1 MSIRA
6 WFRPPRHLVV
16 LYVLLTLVPS
26 MLLLAFGW
34 RLLRQDVEL
43 ERQQLDARREEAA
56 DVVVG
61 ALEQAVTATEQKLA
75 DPEAFRFLATTPD
88 AISVAFSEGQ
98 LEALPHG
105 RLLYY
110 PLASP
115 GSGAPDSAFQRGE
128 ALEYHRQDPKAAAV
142 FFQQL
147 ARSGFA
153 PVRAGAL
160 IRAARNLRKSGDY
173 DAALGVYAEASRLAT
188 TAIGEVPTELF
199 ARWARCD
206 LLDHLGRRTQLIRE
220 ALELRE
226 LLLEGRWRITRPVFD
241 VHLEAAS
248 RWARAGE
255 PPANHRLALSDAVSR
270 LWSKQGHTA
279 DADGRGRATIA
290 INGTQFTVLWW
301 RAGNRT
307 TALIAGPA
315 FVEQEWKGK
324 GRN

>member
-1 MSIRA
+1 MNRA
-6 WFRPPRHLVV
+6 WFRPPRHLLV

-34 RLLRQDVEL
+34 RLLQQDVEL
-43 ERQQLDARREEAA
+43 EQQADARREEAA
-56 DVVVG
+56 DVFVA
-61 ALEQAVTATEQKLA
+61 ALERAITATEQKLA

-88 AISVAFSEGQ
+88 SISVAFSEGQ

-115 GSGAPDSAFQRGE
+115 GSDAPVAAR
-128 ALEYHRQDPKAAAV
+128 AAA
-142 FFQQL
+142 
-147 ARSGFA
+147 
-153 PVRAGAL
+153 L
-160 IRAARNLRKSGDY
+160 IAAARDLRKSGEY
-173 DAALGVYAEASRLAT
+173 DAALTVYSEASRLAT

-206 LLDHLGRRTQLIRE
+206 LLDHLGRRTQLARE

-241 VHLEAAS
+241 VHMEGAS

-255 PPANHRLALSDAVSR
+255 PPANHRLALSDAVDR
-270 LWSKQGHTA
+270 LWSMQGQTA
-279 DADGRGRATIA
+279 LAEGSGRMTLAV
-290 INGTQFTVLWW
+290 NGTQFTVLWR
-301 RAGNRT
+301 RAGDRT

-315 FVEQEWKGK
+315 FVDQEWKRSKKEKAG
-324 GRN
+324 